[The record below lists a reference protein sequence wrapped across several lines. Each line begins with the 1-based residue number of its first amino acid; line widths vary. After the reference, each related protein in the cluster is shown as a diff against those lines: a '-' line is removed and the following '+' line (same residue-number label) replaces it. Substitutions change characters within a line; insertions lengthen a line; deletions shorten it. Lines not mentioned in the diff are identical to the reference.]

1 MITVIIPVYKNTD
14 LFLKN
19 FLHNLNFLNDC
30 QIIIV
35 NDNPEKS
42 LINDLN
48 QFKQIILIENKKNL
62 GFGESVNQGVRLAK
76 NEYIML
82 LNSDV
87 ALNDKNYLLAVNY
100 FNKNDIFAISF
111 AQKEKNNFFVGKNKI
126 YWQDGLF
133 VHKKANNLKFGN
145 NAWAEGGACVIDKD
159 KFIKLGGFDRLYS
172 PFYWEDI
179 DLSYR
184 AWKSGCKII
193 FDPKIVVTHH
203 HESTIGKYFTQEQIK
218 ITAYRNQL
226 IFTWKNLT
234 DFRLIIQ
241 HLCYLPLWIIRS
253 IVKRN
258 WFFLIGFLRA
268 LIILPK
274 ILIEKV
280 VGKKIFIISDDKIL
294 SIFKNE

>member
-1 MITVIIPVYKNTD
+1 MISVIIPVYKNTD

-19 FLHNLNFLNDC
+19 LYHNLNFLNDC

-35 NDNPEKS
+35 NDSPEKS
-42 LINDLN
+42 LINDLS
-48 QFKQIILIENKKNL
+48 QFKQIVLIENKKNL
-62 GFGESVNQGVRLAK
+62 GFGESVNQGVKFAK
-76 NEYIML
+76 NRYIMI

-87 ALNDKNYLLAVNY
+87 ALNDKNYLKAINY
-100 FNKNDIFAISF
+100 FNKNNVFAVSF
-111 AQKEKNNFFVGKNKI
+111 AQKEKNDSIVGKNKI

-133 VHKKANNLKFGN
+133 VHEKADNLKFGN
-145 NAWAEGGACVIDKD
+145 NAWGEGGACVIDKD
-159 KFIKLGGFDRLYS
+159 KFIKLGGFDPLYS

-184 AWKSGCKII
+184 AWKTGYKTI
-193 FDPKIVVTHH
+193 FEPRILVTHH
-203 HESTIGKYFTQEQIK
+203 HESTIGKYFTQKQIE
-218 ITAYRNQL
+218 IIAYRNQL

-241 HLCYLPLWIIRS
+241 HLCYLPLWIAKSLI
-253 IVKRN
+253 KRN
-258 WFFLIGFLRA
+258 WFFLIGLLRA

-274 ILIEKV
+274 ILIGKIIV
-280 VGKKIFIISDDKIL
+280 KKIFTVPDNKIL